1 MSEKVKGDRQS
12 VSAGSPPQSLHREK
26 GHPTPTDA
34 SEMGSESKSRTE
46 AASAA
51 QAESVSGVESPVVVE
66 TGPGIPV
73 PGAALRV
80 DGSHGEISPGVMEDD
95 HAGRTAVASQAALES
110 APPSASAFENR
121 PTEKEVELLLQAS
134 QIAEHLRTQ
143 FGELDRREQG
153 LNEQLT
159 LLDQERRNVRLW
171 VQQQEEQ
178 LQEREDGLQ
187 TQEAEFGQK
196 VVACKKLVSDL
207 EEQEQAILRIHD
219 DLAAERAGMKE
230 VLQHE
235 IEVERVALQHSQK
248 AIEAERGQ
256 LKEQTEHHCHVHA
269 VALQELEQQ
278 KLEQE
283 HTLGEL
289 REELERE
296 LDAQRLQLKQQRS
309 IFDNRIRFQQEH
321 LQKSRQEL
329 ETVQRELRVDQQQA
343 QLREEH
349 RDTLLRLRSVQLDHA
364 RLLIEE
370 RENSIE
376 REQQLLAKARRAF
389 ENESQKDRDHLRNER
404 ETWDQERQS
413 QHAEIRR
420 QQDMLTLHAENLE
433 GRRARLDQLRAEL
446 EETHRNTL
454 EMRMAVEE
462 AWAQLSQ
469 AAGGQVAK
477 QRVDEAREA
486 LSEHYRHLREALSQ
500 QRQEIVEAQTL
511 FQRQKDEFRDE
522 RQTLTEWVAER
533 DEKLRLREEEVG
545 REAAALDSRD
555 VVWRDVRDR
564 WMQEKIEAEQIIRD
578 LLKQLDVLN
587 DPNSIE

>member
-26 GHPTPTDA
+26 GHPTPTEA

-51 QAESVSGVESPVVVE
+51 QAESVSGVESPVAVE
-66 TGPGIPV
+66 LGPGIPV

-80 DGSHGEISPGVMEDD
+80 DGSHGEISPGVMEED

-110 APPSASAFENR
+110 APPSAFENR
-121 PTEKEVELLLQAS
+121 PSEKEVELLLQAS

-196 VVACKKLVSDL
+196 VAACKKLVSDL

-256 LKEQTEHHCHVHA
+256 IKEQTEHHRHVHA
-269 VALQELEQQ
+269 AALQELEQQ

-283 HTLGEL
+283 HTLSEQ
-289 REELERE
+289 RQELERE

-329 ETVQRELRVDQQQA
+329 ESAQRELRVDRQQT

-349 RDTLLRLRSVQLDHA
+349 RETLLRLRSVQIDHA

-389 ENESQKDRDHLRNER
+389 ENESQKDRDHLRSER
-404 ETWDQERQS
+404 ETWDQERQA

-469 AAGGQVAK
+469 AAGVQVAK

-533 DEKLRLREEEVG
+533 DEKLRLREEELG
-545 REAAALDSRD
+545 RESVALDSRD
-555 VVWRDVRDR
+555 VVWRDGRDC